1 MSDAVDEKPKIDGAG
16 AEGEDVKPKDKGET
30 ITIRVKDQTG
40 EETFFKIKQSTRM
53 EKVRAPFFLLLSRPA
68 LLRTHRALPRRCSRR
83 TRPARV

>member
-53 EKVRAPFFLLLSRPA
+53 EKVRAPFFNTFSPRA
-68 LLRTHRALPRRCSRR
+68 LRTHRALPRRCSRR